1 MQPPCF
7 PDKEGNASEN
17 KFILEELDLL
27 SHLWKII
34 SSQNFAHSY
43 DPFKIPRV
51 SKSNLI
57 FSNERLFLVGLAPCF
72 WHLFTG
78 LQVS

>member
-1 MQPPCF
+1 MNKEILMQTSMF

-43 DPFKIPRV
+43 DPFKIP
-51 SKSNLI
+51 KSFEI
-57 FSNERLFLVGLAPCF
+57 
-72 WHLFTG
+72 
-78 LQVS
+78 